1 MPPWCKI
8 QVYLLCRGKTCMKQ
22 VHISKRLKYIKWTTH
37 WAQKILNFN
46 LAENFSTMHGCHSF
60 YNSQWYSLW
69 QELSMGTN
77 MLTLW
82 LSLPWSLTYFLKT
95 LTMRI
100 IVEQCVLEFWY
111 FTRVILVTSSWVRT
125 FVTLDLDHDF
135 ALLFENFNLIDSEC

>member
-82 LSLPWSLTYFLKT
+82 LPSPWSLTYFFK
-95 LTMRI
+95 
-100 IVEQCVLEFWY
+100 
-111 FTRVILVTSSWVRT
+111 
-125 FVTLDLDHDF
+125 
-135 ALLFENFNLIDSEC
+135 NFNNTNNCWRVRVRVLIFHTSYTCDKIVGRNICDPWP